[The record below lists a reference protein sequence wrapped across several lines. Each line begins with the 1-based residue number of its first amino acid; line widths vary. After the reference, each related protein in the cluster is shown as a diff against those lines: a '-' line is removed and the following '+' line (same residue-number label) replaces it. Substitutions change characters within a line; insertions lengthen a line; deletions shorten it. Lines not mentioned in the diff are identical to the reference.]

1 MAQIQGGT
9 TYSTGDQVSSTN
21 LNAHVNNAILL
32 PGSIGDQTAAASVNQ
47 IDSLTILQAGALK
60 KATIAQIKTATDQ
73 DLTGYI
79 KSDGTVP
86 MTADLALFRS
96 TSISG
101 LTAAPV
107 AYIDNAIAAVAA
119 VPTGAIMPFYRNS
132 APSGWLECNG
142 QSTTGYAALQ
152 ALIGANVPDLRGEF
166 IRGWDNGRGIDSGR
180 ALGSSQAEMIGPH
193 THAGVPLAMAD
204 TDRGTGSSTFN
215 IDATGSTGTN
225 SGTENRPR
233 NMAFMYCIKT

>member
-107 AYIDNAIAAVAA
+107 AYVDNLVTSTYVKA
-119 VPTGAIMPFYRNS
+119 
-132 APSGWLECNG
+132 
-142 QSTTGYAALQ
+142 STTEVANFSTVAKYLSPELLPFAFSNSLSTNGFQRLPGGLLLQ
-152 ALIGANVPDLRGEF
+152 WGSVSSVGGTITVTFPTPFTTSVYTVQITLKGPGSP
-166 IRGWDNGRGIDSGR
+166 DNGSLAPISRNWTTTTFDLQVIDQDSSYPASWLAIGR
-180 ALGSSQAEMIGPH
+180 
-193 THAGVPLAMAD
+193 
-204 TDRGTGSSTFN
+204 
-215 IDATGSTGTN
+215 
-225 SGTENRPR
+225 
-233 NMAFMYCIKT
+233 

>member
-47 IDSLTILQAGALK
+47 IDSLAILQAGALK
-60 KATIAQIKTATDQ
+60 KATIAQIKAITNQ
-73 DLTGYI
+73 DITGYI

-107 AYIDNAIAAVAA
+107 AYVDNFVTSTYVKA
-119 VPTGAIMPFYRNS
+119 
-132 APSGWLECNG
+132 
-142 QSTTGYAALQ
+142 STTEVANFSTVAKYLSPELLPFAFSGTLAANGGVSLP
-152 ALIGANVPDLRGEF
+152 GGF
-166 IRGWDNGRGIDSGR
+166 IMKW
-180 ALGSSQAEMIGPH
+180 GS
-193 THAGVPLAMAD
+193 V
-204 TDRGTGSSTFN
+204 SSV
-215 IDATGSTGTN
+215 APRTGSTVTFPIAFTN
-225 SGTENRPR
+225 QFIGAFTSISGAPSPDNVAVGASVRSASTSGFTLFNEDSDSTASFYWFAIGR
-233 NMAFMYCIKT
+233 